1 MANNLSVGAKII
13 GVFRRQSQANPALP
27 GIIKAMYPPPS
38 EPVDGETQ
46 PESLAEASSGP
57 LPAHRR
63 RRLEEPP
70 RTAIIGAGPL
80 GLEAALYAS
89 RLGHTVFLF
98 EREPEI
104 APDVRAWAHVTM
116 FTDWS
121 QNRSPLGLLALHE
134 AADARGRTL
143 GKLPAPG
150 LHPTGERFWQQY
162 LHPLSRALGDIVH
175 LETRVT
181 AIGRQFMFAGEH
193 ADAPEKRSARRFR
206 LMTRTPR
213 DERIFTADYV
223 LDASG
228 ITHTPRWAG
237 AGGLPAV
244 GEMGGFRQIFHGVP
258 DVLGRDRIHFLGKR
272 VLLVGSGTSAATTAA
287 ALAEVIAL
295 DPATSVVWA
304 APSRQPLPLTLI
316 PNDPLP
322 RRDTLLKKV
331 NLLIESKSSGFE
343 YTPKTQVEI
352 LHYSLA
358 HARFQ
363 VTLQVNHETRR
374 LPMDT
379 VVAAVGSRRDM
390 TTFDKLLH
398 PAEPDFYAL
407 GEKSLP
413 PGDFLLTE
421 GRAQIRAIFQQ
432 ITGQPELDLYA
443 DAEQTLAALPKPA
456 FDT

>member
-1 MANNLSVGAKII
+1 ME
-13 GVFRRQSQANPALP
+13 SQ
-27 GIIKAMYPPPS
+27 IS
-38 EPVDGETQ
+38 ELHGGET
-46 PESLAEASSGP
+46 EFEDLAEALAQAAPGP

-63 RRLEEPP
+63 KRLEEPP
-70 RTAIIGAGPL
+70 RTAVIGGGPL

-121 QNRSPLGLLALHE
+121 RNRSSLGLLALYE

-162 LHPLSRALGDIVH
+162 LNPLSLALGDTVH
-175 LETRVT
+175 LDTRVT
-181 AIGRQFMFAGEH
+181 AIGRQFMFADEH

-237 AGGLPAV
+237 AGGLPAL

-272 VLLVGSGTSAATTAA
+272 VLLVGSGTSAATAA
-287 ALAEVIAL
+287 VALAEVVAL
-295 DPATSVVWA
+295 DPTTSVLWA
-304 APSRQPLPLTLI
+304 APSPDALPLTVI

-322 RRDTLLKKV
+322 RRDTLLKKA
-331 NLLIESKSSGFE
+331 NLLIESKQPGFE
-343 YTPKTQVEI
+343 YSPKTQVEI
-352 LHYSLA
+352 LQYSLA
-358 HARFQ
+358 HSRFQ

-374 LPMDT
+374 LPMDS
-379 VVAAVGSRRDM
+379 VIAAVGYRRDV

-398 PAEPDFYAL
+398 PAEPDIYLL

-421 GRAQIRAIFQQ
+421 GRAQIRAVFQQ
-432 ITGQPELDLYA
+432 ITKQPDLDLYA
-443 DAEQTLAALPKPA
+443 NAEEKLAARSKPVLSA
-456 FDT
+456 

>member
-1 MANNLSVGAKII
+1 M
-13 GVFRRQSQANPALP
+13 PD
-27 GIIKAMYPPPS
+27 S
-38 EPVDGETQ
+38 EI
-46 PESLAEASSGP
+46 

-63 RRLEEPP
+63 KRLEEPP
-70 RTAIIGAGPL
+70 RTAIIGGGPL

-116 FTDWS
+116 FTNWS
-121 QNRSPLGLLALHE
+121 QNRSPLGLLALRE

-162 LHPLSRALGDIVH
+162 LHPLSLALGDAVH

-181 AIGRQFMFAGEH
+181 AIGRSFMFLDEH

-206 LMTRTPR
+206 LLTRTPR

-228 ITHTPRWAG
+228 MTHTPRWAG
-237 AGGLPAV
+237 AGGLPAL
-244 GEMGGFRQIFHGVP
+244 GEMGAFRQIFHGAP

-272 VLLVGSGTSAATTAA
+272 TLLLGSGTSAATVAA
-287 ALAEVIAL
+287 ALAEVVAL
-295 DPATSVVWA
+295 DPATSVLWA
-304 APSRQPLPLTLI
+304 TPSRDPLPLTLI
-316 PNDPLP
+316 PDDPLP
-322 RRDTLLKKV
+322 RRDTLLKKA
-331 NLLIESKSSGFE
+331 NLLVEAKSPGFE
-343 YTPKTQVEI
+343 YSPTSQIEA

-374 LPMDT
+374 LPMDS
-379 VVAAVGSRRDM
+379 VIAAVGYRRDV

-398 PAEPDFYAL
+398 PAEPDIYLL

-413 PGDFLLTE
+413 PGDDFLLTQ

-432 ITGQPELDLYA
+432 ITNQPDLDLYA
-443 DAEQTLAALPKPA
+443 DAEQKLAALPKPA
-456 FDT
+456 LDT